1 MTTLTTAAMDQGERT
16 DARVRLRKKALS
28 EEIKTSLA
36 LVELASELQEV
47 RVKCE
52 VVEYVISAVVEIVQT
67 KFIMNNAERHKHDLQ
82 KVRN

>member
-1 MTTLTTAAMDQGERT
+1 MDQGERT

-52 VVEYVISAVVEIVQT
+52 VVESVVDILQT